1 MNFQEPYRIDNINL
15 SNIVYTNIKQTD
27 KKKVI
32 LIKYQ
37 DKNKLKN
44 LVFQTPTILN
54 INEPKLFLKDNF
66 GYGEIDVA
74 LSNGDNNKINKLLY
88 FFDELSQKVIND
100 AKQNVKWFNNNLP
113 INFQKIVRNSNLF
126 SNGIIK
132 LKLLKNSNFETII
145 LKNNKQKMS
154 MDMLNGNTLIKL
166 LLEVYAIW
174 VNTNNDFGIFLRPI
188 LVSCNKDNYNYN
200 FIPDSE
206 DEQDIEDEFPDTEIN
221 SSSNIFLKYNKNNTN
236 LTSHLD
242 IQQNLTNT

>member
-74 LSNGDNNKINKLLY
+74 LYNGDNNKINKLLY
-88 FFDELSQKVIND
+88 FFEELSQKVIND

-126 SNGIIK
+126 RLFPYLGPSTG
-132 LKLLKNSNFETII
+132 LK
-145 LKNNKQKMS
+145 
-154 MDMLNGNTLIKL
+154 
-166 LLEVYAIW
+166 W
-174 VNTNNDFGIFLRPI
+174 V
-188 LVSCNKDNYNYN
+188 
-200 FIPDSE
+200 
-206 DEQDIEDEFPDTEIN
+206 
-221 SSSNIFLKYNKNNTN
+221 
-236 LTSHLD
+236 
-242 IQQNLTNT
+242 